1 METYRPPLHHVL
13 KDRRIELGLSQTLL
27 GERTGLGQ
35 SHISKIERGM
45 VTPEPPTI
53 KLLAFALGLDPVPLL
68 MLAEEWLD
76 RERAVQREAKL
87 TADLKRAEALPAN
100 TPRGRLVRLVARLT
114 DQDAAFIAEKVVG
127 PIVAAYGRDE
137 RVENTG

>member
-100 TPRGRLVRLVARLT
+100 TPRGRAVRLVARLT
-114 DQDAAFIAEKVVG
+114 DEQAEFLATNVLQPLVRANRPEDTEAAS
-127 PIVAAYGRDE
+127 
-137 RVENTG
+137 